1 MKVSTHKL
9 TVSLVTIAATAAV
22 AAPFAVARDDSSPSS
37 GRHTTRLVLSEV
49 STEAHGIDDPA
60 PTQFDGTNPNPNKAG
75 DTVTFTS
82 EFHRNT
88 ATGPKVGTLEGTC
101 TTIDAADS
109 VQDCNAVVTLGGR
122 SFRMGGAFGSN
133 GGTLAILGGTGSFV
147 GASGTDR
154 IVNNSDGTATH
165 TVTVITGR

>member
-1 MKVSTHKL
+1 MKLSTHKL
-9 TVSLVTIAATAAV
+9 AVSLLTVAATAAA
-22 AAPFAVARDDSSPSS
+22 AAPFALARDDKSPSS

-49 STEAHGIDDPA
+49 SVEAHGIDNPA
-60 PTQFDGTNPNPNKAG
+60 PTQFDGTSPNSNKAG

-82 EFHRNT
+82 DFHRST
-88 ATGPKVGTLEGTC
+88 KTGPKVGINEGTC

-109 VQDCNAVVTLGGR
+109 VQDCNAVVTLGRR
-122 SFRMGGAFGSN
+122 SFRMAGAFGSN
-133 GGTLAILGGTGSFV
+133 GGTLAIVGGTGSFV

-154 IVNNSDGTATH
+154 IVNNPDGTATH